1 MQPLKKDEENLVI
14 LKGVMTEEQADKL
27 WDWAVKLGVRGFSMK
42 TRGLKGGEALAID
55 AGIDSN
61 IK

>member
-1 MQPLKKDEENLVI
+1 MQPLKKNEENLVI

-27 WDWAVKLGVRGFSMK
+27 WSCVAKLGVRSCSMK
-42 TRGLKGGEALAID
+42 ERELKVGEALAID
-55 AGIDSN
+55 AGIDAK